1 MTAVRTDKKKNTIR
15 NAAGDRIFYAII
27 YIIAAL
33 TLVLFLYPLL
43 WVLVSSV
50 SGGIMMSGLSLI
62 PKQVSWEGYKAV
74 FEHEMVLSGYKNSII
89 YTVSGSVVAM
99 IVTILCAY
107 PLSRSDFKRGGIFM
121 ALCMF
126 TMYFEG
132 GLIPTYLLIRS
143 LGMLDTIWAIIL
155 PVSLSVYNMIVM
167 RTYFS
172 SQIPNEM
179 REAAQIDGCGDWRF
193 LIQIV
198 LPLSGPILAVIFLYY
213 AVALWNSYFNAMI
226 YIKTRTKLPLS
237 NILREL
243 LILSLTPELERGLS
257 SEALAQMEKRAEV
270 MKYSLIVVAS
280 LPMLILYP
288 FIQKYFVKGVMI
300 GAVKG

>member
-1 MTAVRTDKKKNTIR
+1 MTTIRTDKKKNTIC
-15 NAAGDRIFYAII
+15 NATGDRIFYAFI

-33 TLVLFLYPLL
+33 TLVLFLYPLM

-89 YTVSGSVVAM
+89 YTVSGSVIAM

>member
-1 MTAVRTDKKKNTIR
+1 MKRNQNAIRLSTGDKVFYGIVYLF
-15 NAAGDRIFYAII
+15 AAI
-27 YIIAAL
+27 
-33 TLVLFLYPLL
+33 TLVVFVYPLL

-50 SGGIMMSGLSLI
+50 SGGVMMSGLSLI
-62 PKQVSWEGYKAV
+62 PKQVTWEGYKAV
-74 FEHEMVLSGYKNSII
+74 FEHDMVLSGYKNSVI
-89 YTVSGSVVAM
+89 YMVFGSAIAM
-99 IVTILCAY
+99 VVTILCAY
-107 PLSRSDFKRGGIFM
+107 PLSRSDFKRKKYFM

-132 GLIPTYLLIRS
+132 GLIPTYLTIRS
-143 LGMLDTIWAIIL
+143 LGMLDTIWALIL
-155 PVSLSVYNMIVM
+155 PVALSVYNMIVM

-172 SQIPNEM
+172 TQIPDEM

-193 LIQIV
+193 LLQIV

-226 YIKTRTKLPLS
+226 YIKTRAKLPLA

-243 LILSLTPELERGLS
+243 LILSLTPELERGLN
-257 SEALAQMEKRAEV
+257 SETLALMEKRAEV

-280 LPMLILYP
+280 LPVMCIYP
-288 FIQKYFVKGVMI
+288 FVQKHFVKGVMI

>member
-1 MTAVRTDKKKNTIR
+1 MKRNQNAIRLSTGDK
-15 NAAGDRIFYAII
+15 IFYGVVYLFAAI
-27 YIIAAL
+27 
-33 TLVLFLYPLL
+33 TLVVFVYPLL

-50 SGGIMMSGLSLI
+50 SGGVMMSGLSLI
-62 PKQVSWEGYKAV
+62 PKQVTWEGYKAV
-74 FEHEMVLSGYKNSII
+74 FEHDMVLSGYKNSVI
-89 YTVSGSVVAM
+89 YMVVGSAIAM
-99 IVTILCAY
+99 VVTILCAY
-107 PLSRSDFKRGGIFM
+107 PLSRSDFKRKKYFM
-121 ALCMF
+121 AICMF

-132 GLIPTYLLIRS
+132 GLIPTYLTIRS
-143 LGMLDTIWAIIL
+143 LGLLDTIWALVL
-155 PVSLSVYNMIVM
+155 PVALSVYNMIVM

-172 SQIPNEM
+172 TQIPDEM

-193 LIQIV
+193 LLQIV

-226 YIKTRTKLPLS
+226 YIKTRAKLPLA

-243 LILSLTPELERGLS
+243 LILSLTPELERGLN
-257 SEALAQMEKRAEV
+257 SETLALMEKRAEV

-280 LPMLILYP
+280 LPVMCIYP
-288 FIQKYFVKGVMI
+288 FVQKHFVKGVMI

>member
-1 MTAVRTDKKKNTIR
+1 MKRSKNAIRLSTGDKVFYGVVYLL
-15 NAAGDRIFYAII
+15 AAI
-27 YIIAAL
+27 
-33 TLVLFLYPLL
+33 TLVVFVYPLL

-50 SGGIMMSGLSLI
+50 SGGVMMSGLSLI
-62 PKQVSWEGYKAV
+62 PKQVTWEGYKAV
-74 FEHEMVLSGYKNSII
+74 FEHDMVLSGYKNSVI
-89 YTVSGSVVAM
+89 YMVLGSGIAM

-107 PLSRSDFKRGGIFM
+107 PLSRSDFKRKKYFM
-121 ALCMF
+121 AICMF
-126 TMYFEG
+126 TMYFDG
-132 GLIPTYLLIRS
+132 GLIPTYLTIRS
-143 LGMLDTIWAIIL
+143 LGMLDTIWALIL
-155 PVSLSVYNMIVM
+155 PVALSVYNMIVM

-172 SQIPNEM
+172 TQIPDEM

-193 LIQIV
+193 LLQIV

-226 YIKTRTKLPLS
+226 YIKTRAKLPLA

-243 LILSLTPELERGLS
+243 LILSLTPELERGLN
-257 SEALAQMEKRAEV
+257 SETLALMEKRAEV

-280 LPMLILYP
+280 LPVMCIYP
-288 FIQKYFVKGVMI
+288 FVQKHFVKGVMI

>member
-1 MTAVRTDKKKNTIR
+1 MSG
-15 NAAGDRIFYAII
+15 GDRAFHLII
-27 YIIAAL
+27 NALAAVFL
-33 TLVLFLYPLL
+33 LLFAYPLL

-50 SGGIMMSGLSLI
+50 SGGVMMSGLSLI

-74 FEHEMVLSGYKNSII
+74 IEHDMVLTGYLNSIL
-89 YTVSGSVVAM
+89 YTLSGTAVAM

-107 PLSRSDFKRGGIFM
+107 PLSRSDFKRRKYFM
-121 ALCMF
+121 GLCLF

-143 LGMLDTIWAIIL
+143 LGMLDTIWALIL
-155 PVSLSVYNMIVM
+155 PTSLSVYNMIVM

-172 SQIPNEM
+172 SQIPDEM

-193 LIQIV
+193 LLQIV
-198 LPLSGPILAVIFLYY
+198 LPLSGSIIAVIVLYY
-213 AVALWNSYFNAMI
+213 AVALWNGYFYPMI
-226 YIKTRTKLPLS
+226 YISTRTKLPLA
-237 NILREL
+237 NVLREL
-243 LILSLTPELERGLS
+243 LILSLTPELERSLS
-257 SEALAQMEKRAEV
+257 SEALAMMENRAEV
-270 MKYSLIVVAS
+270 MKYALIVVS
-280 LPMLILYP
+280 TLPMMLLYP